1 MTAAS
6 TVTISF
12 DVGYPLDVAAVD
24 VQNRVSQAA
33 PQLPAIV
40 NQGGVTVQKKNPNFT
55 LAINLYSPDGSV
67 DLVTLSNYAYLQ
79 LVDPL
84 KRIPGV
90 GDVVIYGER
99 RYSMRIWLDP
109 DKLAK
114 LGITAVDVQN
124 AIAEQ
129 NVQVAAG
136 KIGQEPA
143 PPGTAFEVQVNALG
157 RLNDPQQFG
166 DIVVRAASGSDATVR
181 LKDVARIELGALQY
195 TSSAQINDKPSVF
208 VAVMQLPGS
217 NALELDKAVRAKVA
231 ALSTHFPKGI
241 GYGIV
246 YDTTMFVSASMHDV
260 LITLGEALLLV
271 IAVVFLFLQS
281 WRATVIPGIAI
292 PVSLIATLAVMMA
305 LGFSLNTVSM
315 LGMVLAIGLVVDD
328 AIVVV
333 ENVERQLEKGLQP
346 HGGGQGRDA
355 GGDGPDRRDDGRAH
369 GGVRAGRLPSRHHRP
384 ALQPVRPDRGDLGR
398 HLGLQF
404 AQSQSRFERRA
415 ASPPRAGALSAIP
428 PFQRGL
434 RAHRHCLWQC
444 GAAHHRRALAG
455 SGTVRHRDRRS
466 PTASMSGSRPAFLPV
481 EDQGYFFA
489 VIQLPDGASLQRTE
503 QVADKVRK
511 ILAAEDGVQDVIPVT
526 GFNFLTSTN
535 QSNAAAEFAVLK
547 PWHERTRTASEIVAS
562 VRPKLLG
569 IPEAMALSFDPPSIP
584 GIATTGGFEF
594 QVEDL
599 SGHGAQALNDAT
611 QALLA
616 EARKQPELNAQALF
630 TTFGTSTP
638 QYNFDLDR
646 TKTKLLGL
654 NLPDVFNTLQI
665 DLGSLYV
672 NDFNLFGRTF
682 RVTLQA
688 DKDAR
693 SDPSDLSR
701 LYVRNA
707 AGGMVPLDTLGQLRS
722 TVGPEYVS
730 HYNIYG
736 SALINGSP
744 APGYSSSQAIAAMER
759 AAAHALPAD
768 YGYEWT
774 GITYQELK
782 AGSVAAIVFAL
793 ALVFVFL
800 VLAAQY
806 ESWAMPF
813 MVMLAVPLALFGAVS
828 ALWLRGMQ
836 IDVYSRDRFCH
847 ADRAGRQERD
857 PDRRVRQAAARGG
870 ARHRRSSHGGRPA
883 AAAPHLDDRLRLH
896 PRRDAVDARLGR
908 RRGEPPVDRNHRL
921 WRHACRYPPEPRARA
936 RLLCGDR
943 APARRQAIARGT
955 RRDTDMTSSRPRAIR
970 VGEFDA
976 RDQDDPRTC
985 GNGGRRGCCRL
996 HCVQRRWRARREGAP
1011 GQANRQWPPD
1021 LPVPVV
1027 AVVKKS
1033 VPVYLDYV
1041 GTAEAI
1047 RTVTLQAK
1055 ITGYL
1060 AARGAPTAPTCRRAI
1075 SSIASIRATT
1085 RRRSIR

>member
-1 MTAAS
+1 MVRFFIERPIFSSAIAIIMVLAGLICYELLPVAQFPEITPPQVVVSATYPGAS
-6 TVTISF
+6 AQVVADTVTTPLEQQINGVPGMIYMSSVSANDGSATITISF

-157 RLNDPQQFG
+157 RLHDPQQFG
-166 DIVVRAASGSDATVR
+166 DIIVRAASGTDATVR

-195 TSSAQINDKPSVF
+195 TSSAQINDKPCVF

-333 ENVERQLEKGLQP
+333 ENVERQLEKGLP
-346 HGGGQGRDA
+346 PLDA
-355 GGDGPDRRDDGRAH
+355 AKAAMREVTGPIVATTAVLMAVFVPVAFLPGIT
-369 GGVRAGRLPSRHHRP
+369 GRLYN
-384 ALQPVRPDRGDLGR
+384 
-398 HLGLQF
+398 QF
-404 AQSQSRFERRA
+404 ALTVAISVGISAFNSLSL
-415 ASPPRAGALSAIP
+415 SPALSALLLRP
-428 PFQRGL
+428 RGPTRFAPFRL
-434 RAHRHCLWQC
+434 FN
-444 GAAHHRRALAG
+444 
-455 SGTVRHRDRRS
+455 SGFARTANAYGNAVRHIIGARWLVLTLFAIGIALTYGIYERI
-466 PTASMSGSRPAFLPV
+466 PTGFLPV

-503 QVADKVRK
+503 QVAEKVRK

-526 GFNFLTSTN
+526 GFNFLTGTN

-547 PWHERTRTASEIVAS
+547 PWHERTRTASDIVAA

-569 IPEAMALSFDPPSIP
+569 IPEALALSFDPPSIP
-584 GIATTGGFEF
+584 GIASTGGFEF

-599 SGHGAQALNDAT
+599 NGHGAQALNDAT
-611 QALLA
+611 QALIA

-707 AGGMVPLDTLGQLRS
+707 SGGMVPLDTLGRLRS

-744 APGYSSSQAIAAMER
+744 APGYSSSQATAAMER

-813 MVMLAVPLALFGAVS
+813 MVMLAVPLALFGA
-828 ALWLRGMQ
+828 LRRCG
-836 IDVYSRDRFCH
+836 C
-847 ADRAGRQERD
+847 A
-857 PDRRVRQAAARGG
+857 
-870 ARHRRSSHGGRPA
+870 
-883 AAAPHLDDRLRLH
+883 
-896 PRRDAVDARLGR
+896 
-908 RRGEPPVDRNHRL
+908 
-921 WRHACRYPPEPRARA
+921 ACRSTSIPRSA
-936 RLLCGDR
+936 
-943 APARRQAIARGT
+943 
-955 RRDTDMTSSRPRAIR
+955 SS
-970 VGEFDA
+970 
-976 RDQDDPRTC
+976 C
-985 GNGGRRGCCRL
+985 
-996 HCVQRRWRARREGAP
+996 
-1011 GQANRQWPPD
+1011 
-1021 LPVPVV
+1021 
-1027 AVVKKS
+1027 
-1033 VPVYLDYV
+1033 
-1041 GTAEAI
+1041 
-1047 RTVTLQAK
+1047 
-1055 ITGYL
+1055 
-1060 AARGAPTAPTCRRAI
+1060 
-1075 SSIASIRATT
+1075 
-1085 RRRSIR
+1085 